1 MDVLGSHSYRIGK
14 DLFGHIGTGGDA
26 GKNSRNIQIKGNDR
40 LTVGGVSA
48 IEIVKEASIS
58 AASLVLIGQT
68 NLALRQTSTQGILNI
83 DALGGMVTR
92 ITGTVQEKYNSTL
105 TTAITGAVSESYL
118 GGQTTTI
125 TGDQTTTTTGVIN
138 PN

>member
-1 MDVLGSHSYRIGK
+1 MTFHDDGTLLITSGDGFNYREKAQDLDNHFGKILRINTDGSIPQ
-14 DLFGHIGTGGDA
+14 DNPFI
-26 GKNSRNIQIKGNDR
+26 DR
-40 LTVGGVSA
+40 P
-48 IEIVKEASIS
+48 
-58 AASLVLIGQT
+58 ASLPEIWSYGHR
-68 NLALRQTSTQGILNI
+68 NPQGILNI

-138 PN
+138 LN